1 MSEAMAIPLVG
12 GASRLRH
19 IENIYTSINGGRSMN
34 FSIEQWGEIKFH
46 FETMFHGLGE
56 VETSEEQL
64 RFTSIEP
71 FVATGI
77 LLSRQGKMA
86 ANMPLHNLD
95 STFHHVRFDDMLE
108 AVTLIG
114 DGFNYTYRIPR
125 ELLPLRQTDN
135 FQ

>member
-1 MSEAMAIPLVG
+1 MSEAMVIPQVG

-95 STFHHVRFDDMLE
+95 STFNHVRFDDMLE

>member
-1 MSEAMAIPLVG
+1 MSEAMVVPQVG

-19 IENIYTSINGGRSMN
+19 IENIYTPLNGGRSMN
-34 FSIEQWGEIKFH
+34 LSIEQWDKITIH
-46 FETMFHGLGE
+46 FERMFHGLGE
-56 VETSEEQL
+56 VETSEERL

-71 FVATGI
+71 YVATGI
-77 LLSRQGKMA
+77 SLSRQGKMA

-108 AVTLIG
+108 ALTLIG

-125 ELLPLRQTDN
+125 ELLLLRQTDTL
-135 FQ
+135 Q